1 MQEIDM
7 RFLSPK
13 TLQELMA
20 SLQTYSNSTILAG
33 GTDLLVRIRRER
45 IYPETIISLGAL
57 GWNAFRRTDGTV
69 EIDSMVTA
77 AQLLA
82 YDCPELGVLSSA
94 ASQVGGAQI
103 RNMATIGGNVV
114 NASPA
119 ADMAL
124 ALVALDADV
133 TIVGPEGERRIHLH
147 EFLRGPGQTTLSNVE
162 VVRSFHIPVNNEISV
177 HWFRK
182 VGPRSRHFISRVALA
197 AVGCKTKDRISSI
210 RIALGS
216 VAPVPLRAKHAE
228 RYLETAERIGEEEI
242 ETAARMAST
251 EDCKPISDH
260 RSSEEYRRRIVYN
273 IVKEF
278 LRECA

>member
-1 MQEIDM
+1 M

-13 TLQELMA
+13 TLHELMA
-20 SLQTYSNSTILAG
+20 LIHTYNGSTILAG

-45 IYPETIISLGAL
+45 IYPETIISLEAL
-57 GWNAFRRTDGTV
+57 GWNAIRRTRNSV
-69 EIDSMVTA
+69 EIGSMVTA
-77 AQLLA
+77 AQLSA
-82 YDCPELGVLSSA
+82 CDCPELGVLSCA

-124 ALVALDADV
+124 ALVALDADA
-133 TIVGPEGERRIHLH
+133 TIVGPKGERRIHLH
-147 EFLRGPGQTTLSNVE
+147 DFFRGPGQTILSNE
-162 VVRSFHIPVNNEISV
+162 EIVRSFHIPVNHKISE

-197 AVGCKTKDRISSI
+197 AVVTGIKDRISSI
-210 RIALGS
+210 RMALGS
-216 VAPVPLRAKHAE
+216 VAPVPMRAKHTE
-228 RYLETAERIGEEEI
+228 RYLETSERIGIKEI
-242 ETAARMAST
+242 ETAARLAST

-278 LRECA
+278 LWECAG